1 MSGRILFSSLVV
13 HLLLIQSVRGS
24 SGNACPSKGIEQK
37 FISSTTT
44 EFYGLAYNLEVTFP
58 GSPRPCFRIFV
69 DHHRQ
74 TFKLLFCDKTFSDC
88 MKQAKNFTL
97 KHSKTKGMNYRL
109 YIAEPDVFIFGCHET
124 EIATHEEFFWGTSD
138 PKLYPRE
145 WQKREKVEWWYE
157 VNSIDMNN
165 TAWAFPECDFSKV
178 ERKKGLK
185 VNWTLFYLI
194 FGVIFLLF
202 AVFVI
207 CK

>member
-13 HLLLIQSVRGS
+13 LFLQESVRGL

-37 FISSTTT
+37 FISPTTT
-44 EFYGLAYNLEVTFP
+44 EVYGLAYNLEVTFP
-58 GSPRPCFRIFV
+58 GSPRPCLRIFV

-88 MKQAKNFTL
+88 VKHVHNFTL

-124 EIATHEEFFWGTSD
+124 EIETHVRFFWGVSD
-138 PKLYPRE
+138 SKLYPQE
-145 WQKREKVEWWYE
+145 WQKREKVEFWHE
-157 VNSIDMNN
+157 ENSIDMNN
-165 TAWAFPECDFSKV
+165 TVWAFPECDFSEV
-178 ERKKGLK
+178 ERKRGLK

-194 FGVIFLLF
+194 FWVVFVLF